1 MRPASFSFANE
12 MQQKSYAFVTQS
24 DGDYRAICTTLQAK
38 SIAFSSQFI
47 APYNQPVT
55 KAF

>member
-24 DGDYRAICTTLQAK
+24 DGDYRAICTTLPRK
-38 SIAFSSQFI
+38 NIAFSSQFI
-47 APYNQPVT
+47 APL
-55 KAF
+55 